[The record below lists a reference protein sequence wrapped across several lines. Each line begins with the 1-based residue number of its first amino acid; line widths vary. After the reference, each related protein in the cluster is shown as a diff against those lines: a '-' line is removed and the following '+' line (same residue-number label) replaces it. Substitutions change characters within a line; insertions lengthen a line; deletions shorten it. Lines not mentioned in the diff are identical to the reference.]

1 MTKILK
7 SVFHDIAGKAGIEEA
22 YFFVGKEQRVS
33 ENTGVIVSKA
43 RISPPYYWKLDPSI
57 GPINCKVEIDLPVGC
72 CVSASN
78 IAWLALISPSGDGGR
93 MPIAECKFHESYPRV
108 IID

>member
-1 MTKILK
+1 MNKILIT
-7 SVFHDIAGKAGIEEA
+7 VFRDIGGKAGTEEA

-33 ENTGVIVSKA
+33 EKTGVIVSKA
-43 RISPPYYWKLDPSI
+43 RISPHYFWKLDPLI
-57 GPINCKVEIDLPVGC
+57 PINCKIEIDLPVGC
-72 CVSASN
+72 CISASN
-78 IAWLALISPSGDGGR
+78 IAWLALISPAGDGGR

>member
-1 MTKILK
+1 MNKILIT
-7 SVFHDIAGKAGIEEA
+7 VFRDIAGKAGTEEA

-43 RISPPYYWKLDPSI
+43 RISPPYYWKLDPLI
-57 GPINCKVEIDLPVGC
+57 PINCNKVKIELPVGC

-78 IAWLALISPSGDGGR
+78 IAWLALISRAGDGDR
-93 MPIAECKFHESYPRV
+93 MPIAVCK
-108 IID
+108 IQQ